1 MVLGRGK
8 LNQVYRIERIDD
20 VVLLLKKIQ
29 KLEIG
34 RIIDEELLVHGNWV
48 GLSVGKLTEVWLA
61 YLLSEGDHRLN
72 RLEGWAKG
80 RKYMLQSFYPDDDL
94 DSSSFT
100 DDKLELVLD
109 YLDGK
114 GTWKRIEKGLNKRIL
129 RVYKIAKEK
138 KGLKHVRLD
147 ATIGKGHKKVKEG
160 GLFQFGHSKHFNP
173 KLPQFKTML
182 STLDTEIR
190 GQSYP
195 LCSITVSGNTSD
207 DVLYQPIIKQSKESL
222 GEGDK
227 LLIVGDKKL
236 GSEANLSSIVE
247 GGDYYLTPL
256 SKVQVSG
263 SRILDHVKEARG
275 EASKIQPIVIE
286 TEEIGEEFEIEY
298 THTVNRQIGG
308 KEEII
313 SWTER
318 RMFVRTWKQ
327 VAIQKAALLRR
338 IGKAKAGLDDLLV
351 KKQGKQALDNESAI
365 QEKVDSLLQELKAE
379 DYFEVKIHRHT
390 TTKKKR
396 KYGNNPARTIREVSF
411 SLEVDVKQ
419 SEIDQAI
426 ENLAWVVYATNAPE
440 QSLPGELA
448 ELKLKDAL
456 ILYKEQFQIETRFN
470 DLKNKVTKL
479 LPLFLQKDHRIK
491 GLINLMMIALKITC
505 LLEVKVAKTLK
516 DNGKKLKGLTPGN
529 PSRKT
534 PNPTAKMLLNRFKGL
549 SFTIVF
555 QDDVPISLALTPLDS
570 TQKEILELMGIPTDL
585 YEQQL
590 IILNSFFNEQFKRT

>member
-20 VVLLLKKIQ
+20 IVLLLKKIQ

-34 RIIDEELLVHGNWV
+34 KLIDEKLLVHGNWV

-109 YLDGK
+109 YLYGK
-114 GTWKRIEKGLNKRIL
+114 GTWKEIERELNKSIL
-129 RVYKIAKEK
+129 RVYKIVKEK
-138 KGLKHVRLD
+138 NGLKHVRLD

-173 KLPQFKTML
+173 NLPQFKTML

-236 GSEANLSSIVE
+236 GSESNLSSIVE

-263 SRILDHVKEARG
+263 SQILDLVKEARM
-275 EASKIQPIVIE
+275 EASKIEPISIE
-286 TEEIGEEFEIEY
+286 AEEIGEGFEVEY
-298 THTVNRQIGG
+298 THTVSRQVGG

-313 SWTER
+313 SWVER
-318 RMFVRTWKQ
+318 RMLVRTWKQ
-327 VAIQKAALLRR
+327 VAIQKATVLRR
-338 IGKAKAGLDDLLV
+338 IGKAKAALEDLLV
-351 KKQGKQALDNESAI
+351 KKQGKQTLENEFAI
-365 QEKVDSLLQELKAE
+365 QEKIDSLLQELKVE
-379 DYFEVKIHRHT
+379 DYFDVKIHRHT
-390 TTKKKR
+390 TTRKKR
-396 KYGNNPARTIREVSF
+396 KYGNKPARTIKEVSF
-411 SLEVDVKQ
+411 SLEVNLKQ
-419 SEIDQAI
+419 SEVDYAI

-440 QSLPGELA
+440 Q

-491 GLINLMMIALKITC
+491 GLINLLMIALKVTC

-534 PNPTAKMLLNRFKGL
+534 PTPTAKMLLQRFKGL

-555 QDDVPISLALTPLDS
+555 EDDVPISLALTPLDS
-570 TQKEILELMGIPTDL
+570 TQKEILELMGLPTDL

-590 IILNSFFNEQFKRT
+590 IKLNSFFNEQFERT